1 MNQQIL
7 GQLIRLAEK
16 SFIILGLTF
25 FSGAFGINSLG
36 MIIPPGVVSLIRYL
50 IWGASTA
57 LILLLWQN
65 TLIAFSRN
73 FLLFLLTGL
82 AYFSFIWSYDP
93 EFTLFNSREVLMMT
107 FFGLYFASR
116 FSLKEIVE
124 LIGLSLFIGCLTS
137 TIFAMVMPAIGTHI
151 GDDHSGAW
159 KGVYGHKNNFGSMM
173 ILMWLS
179 FFTLPKDNSQIYKY
193 LGIFLSILLMLISTS
208 KTSLVIS
215 ILLISMMF
223 FYKHFR
229 WQGKISVI
237 ILDVGILVLGCLSV
251 FITTYWVEIL
261 TELGR
266 DSTLTGRTP
275 IWGVMILKLIERPF
289 LGYGR
294 GGFFAPGSPYGFEAG
309 RVLHA
314 GWAPAHGHN
323 GFLDLAID
331 FGLIGLGIFLI
342 NYFATFARGLK
353 RAYATNNPEALFPLA
368 FLLFL
373 VMNNITESFLLYQI
387 NIYWVIYVTVAF
399 QLNQKNPDFDE
410 EYEEEYLSSQRE
422 RHLYIN

>member
-57 LILLLWQN
+57 LIVLLWQN

-82 AYFSFIWSYDP
+82 AYFSFIWSQDP
-93 EFTLFNSREVLMMT
+93 EFTLFNSRQVLMMT

-124 LIGLSLFIGCLTS
+124 LIGLTLFIGCLTS
-137 TIFAMVMPAIGTHI
+137 TIVAMVMPTVGAHI
-151 GDDHSGAW
+151 GGDHSGAW
-159 KGVYGHKNNFGSMM
+159 KGVYGHKNNFGSLM

-179 FFTLPKDNSQIYKY
+179 FFTLPKDNSPIYKY
-193 LGIFLSILLMLISTS
+193 IGIFLSIFLILVSTS

-215 ILLISMMF
+215 VLLISMMF
-223 FYKHFR
+223 FYKNFR

-237 ILDVGILVLGCLSV
+237 ILDLGILILGCLSV

-275 IWGVMILKLIERPF
+275 IWGVMILKLIERPL

-294 GGFFAPGSPYGFEAG
+294 GSFFAPGSPYAFEAG

-314 GWAPAHGHN
+314 GWVPGHGHN

-331 FGLIGLGIFLI
+331 IGLIGLSIFLI

-373 VMNNITESFLLYQI
+373 VLNNITESFLLNQT

-399 QLNQKNPDFDE
+399 YLNQKESTFDE
-410 EYEEEYLSSQRE
+410 ECEEEYIGNQ

>member
-1 MNQQIL
+1 
-7 GQLIRLAEK
+7 
-16 SFIILGLTF
+16 
-25 FSGAFGINSLG
+25 
-36 MIIPPGVVSLIRYL
+36 
-50 IWGASTA
+50 
-57 LILLLWQN
+57 
-65 TLIAFSRN
+65 
-73 FLLFLLTGL
+73 
-82 AYFSFIWSYDP
+82 
-93 EFTLFNSREVLMMT
+93 
-107 FFGLYFASR
+107 
-116 FSLKEIVE
+116 
-124 LIGLSLFIGCLTS
+124 
-137 TIFAMVMPAIGTHI
+137 
-151 GDDHSGAW
+151 
-159 KGVYGHKNNFGSMM
+159 M

-179 FFTLPKDNSQIYKY
+179 FFTLPKSNSPIYKY
-193 LGIFLSILLMLISTS
+193 IGIFLSIFLILVSTS

-223 FYKHFR
+223 FYKKFR

-237 ILDVGILVLGCLSV
+237 LLDIGILILGCLTV

-275 IWGVMILKLIERPF
+275 IWGVMILKLIERPL

-294 GGFFAPGSPYGFEAG
+294 GGFFAPGSPYAFEAG
-309 RVLHA
+309 RVLHT
-314 GWAPAHGHN
+314 GWVPGHGHN

-331 FGLIGLGIFLI
+331 IGLIGLSIFLI

-373 VMNNITESFLLYQI
+373 VMNNITESFLLNQI

-399 QLNQKNPDFDE
+399 TLNQKESNF
-410 EYEEEYLSSQRE
+410 EEEYISNQR
-422 RHLYIN
+422 HSYVNQI

>member
-1 MNQQIL
+1 MRQQIL
-7 GQLIRLAEK
+7 SQLLRLAEK

-36 MIIPPGVVSLIRYL
+36 MIISPGVVSLIRYFV
-50 IWGASTA
+50 WGASTFLV
-57 LILLLWQN
+57 LILWQN
-65 TLIAFSRN
+65 TLITFSRN
-73 FLLFLLTGL
+73 FLLLLLTGL
-82 AYFSFIWSYDP
+82 AYFSFLWSQDP
-93 EFTLFNSREVLMMT
+93 EFTLFNSRQVLMMT

-124 LIGLSLFIGCLTS
+124 LIGLTLFIGCITS
-137 TIFAMVMPAIGTHI
+137 ILVAIGMPSIGMHI
-151 GDDHSGAW
+151 GDQHSGAW
-159 KGVYGHKNNFGSMM
+159 KGVYGNKNKFGSMM

-179 FFTLPKDNSQIYKY
+179 FFTLPKSNSSIYKY
-193 LGIFLSILLMLISTS
+193 LGIILSIFLILVSTS

-215 ILLISMMF
+215 VLLISIMF

-237 ILDVGILVLGCLSV
+237 LLDIGILILGCLTV

-261 TELGR
+261 TDLGR
-266 DSTLTGRTP
+266 DTTLTGRTP
-275 IWGVMILKLIERPF
+275 IWGVMLLKLIERPL

-294 GGFFAPGSPYGFEAG
+294 GSFFAPGSPHAFEAG

-314 GWAPAHGHN
+314 GWVPGHGHN

-331 FGLIGLGIFLI
+331 IGLIGLSIFLI

-353 RAYATNNPEALFPLA
+353 RAYATNNPESLFPLA

-373 VMNNITESFLLYQI
+373 VMNNITESFLLHQV
-387 NIYWVIYVTVAF
+387 NIYWVIYVTVTF
-399 QLNQKNPDFDE
+399 TLNQKESSF
-410 EYEEEYLSSQRE
+410 EEEYMSNQR
-422 RHLYIN
+422 HSYVN

>member
-1 MNQQIL
+1 
-7 GQLIRLAEK
+7 
-16 SFIILGLTF
+16 
-25 FSGAFGINSLG
+25 
-36 MIIPPGVVSLIRYL
+36 
-50 IWGASTA
+50 
-57 LILLLWQN
+57 QN
-65 TLIAFSRN
+65 TLVAFSRN

-82 AYFSFIWSYDP
+82 AYFSFTWSQDP

-124 LIGLSLFIGCLTS
+124 LTGLTLFIGCITS
-137 TIFAMVMPAIGTHI
+137 IVFAVGMPAIAIHMGN
-151 GDDHSGAW
+151 DHPGAW
-159 KGVYGHKNNFGSMM
+159 KGIYGHKNNFGSMM

-179 FFTLPKDNSQIYKY
+179 FFTLPKDNSPIYKY
-193 LGIFLSILLMLISTS
+193 LGIILSIFLILVSTS

-215 ILLISMMF
+215 VLLISMML

-237 ILDVGILVLGCLSV
+237 LLDIGILILGCLSV
-251 FITTYWVEIL
+251 FIFTYWGEIL

-275 IWGVMILKLIERPF
+275 IWGVMILKLIEKPL

-294 GGFFAPGSPYGFEAG
+294 GGFFAPGSPHGFEAG
-309 RVLHA
+309 RVLYA
-314 GWAPAHGHN
+314 GWVPAHGHN

-331 FGLIGLGIFLI
+331 IGLIGLTLFLI
-342 NYFATFARGLK
+342 NFFVTFTRGLK
-353 RAYATNNPEALFPLA
+353 RAYATSNPEALFPLA

-373 VMNNITESFLLYQI
+373 VMNNITESFLLHTI
-387 NIYWVIYVTVAF
+387 NVYWVIYVTIVF
-399 QLNQKNPDFDE
+399 SLNQKEADF
-410 EYEEEYLSSQRE
+410 EEEYTSSQR
-422 RHLYIN
+422 HSYINSV

>member
-57 LILLLWQN
+57 LIVLLWQN

-93 EFTLFNSREVLMMT
+93 DFTLFNSREVLMMT

-124 LIGLSLFIGCLTS
+124 LIGLTLFISCLTS
-137 TIFAMVMPAIGTHI
+137 VIVAVGMPAIGTHI

-179 FFTLPKDNSQIYKY
+179 FFTLPKGNSPIYKY
-193 LGIFLSILLMLISTS
+193 IGIFLSIFLILVSTS

-399 QLNQKNPDFDE
+399 YLNQKESAFDE
-410 EYEEEYLSSQRE
+410 EYEEEYIGNQ
-422 RHLYIN
+422 RHLSIN

>member
-36 MIIPPGVVSLIRYL
+36 MIIPPSVVSLIRYL

-57 LILLLWQN
+57 LIVLLWQN

-93 EFTLFNSREVLMMT
+93 DFTFFNSREVLMMT

-124 LIGLSLFIGCLTS
+124 LIGLTLFISCLTS
-137 TIFAMVMPAIGTHI
+137 VIVAVGMPAIGTHI

-223 FYKHFR
+223 FYKNFR

-237 ILDVGILVLGCLSV
+237 ILDIGILILGCLSV

-275 IWGVMILKLIERPF
+275 IWGVMILKLIERTL

-294 GGFFAPGSPYGFEAG
+294 GSFFAPGSPYAFEAG

-314 GWAPAHGHN
+314 GWVPGHGHN

-331 FGLIGLGIFLI
+331 IGLIGLSIFLI

-373 VMNNITESFLLYQI
+373 VLNNITESFLLNQT

-399 QLNQKNPDFDE
+399 YLNQKESTFDE
-410 EYEEEYLSSQRE
+410 ECEEEYIGTQRE
-422 RHLYIN
+422 RHVYIN